1 MALIG
6 VLLEVVSAKPK
17 VTVKS
22 SSRIA
27 AHSRSRQYLG
37 QDRKIKNGRGSGLK
51 YPMPNADGT
60 LMPMARFNVV

>member
-6 VLLEVVSAKPK
+6 VFLEVVSAKPK

-37 QDRKIKNGRGSGLK
+37 QDRKIK
-51 YPMPNADGT
+51 MDA
-60 LMPMARFNVV
+60 AAV